1 MNLQAMF
8 NSTTIPVLEQ
18 VVDFAQSRHTVLA
31 GNLANLDT
39 PGYRV
44 RDLSQDDFE
53 HQLGEA
59 LRVRDRA
66 PVSPEYSVLST
77 QYSGTPGSSTP
88 YSAAPRR
95 QDAIANVSD
104 RVKGILL
111 HDESNVG
118 IEQQVAEM
126 SKNQTRHNL
135 ALAILNSQ
143 FKLLSAAISERA

>member
-1 MNLQAMF
+1 MNAQAMF

-44 RDLSQDDFE
+44 RDLSQDNFE
-53 HQLGEA
+53 RQLGEA
-59 LRVRDRA
+59 LRVRDREPSA
-66 PVSPEYSVLST
+66 
-77 QYSGTPGSSTP
+77 G
-88 YSAAPRR
+88 YSASAASSR
-95 QDAIANVSD
+95 QDAVSDVSD
-104 RVKGILL
+104 RVKGIVL

-118 IEQQVAEM
+118 IEQQIAEI

-143 FKLLSAAISERA
+143 FRLLEAAVSERA

>member
-1 MNLQAMF
+1 MNAQALF

-44 RDLSQDDFE
+44 RDLSQEGFE
-53 HQLGEA
+53 RQLGEA
-59 LRVRDRA
+59 IRVRDREPTA
-66 PVSPEYSVLST
+66 SYAGSAST
-77 QYSGTPGSSTP
+77 
-88 YSAAPRR
+88 AK
-95 QDAIANVSD
+95 QDAVSNVSD
-104 RVKGILL
+104 RVKGMVY
-111 HDESNVG
+111 HDEGNVG

-126 SKNQTRHNL
+126 SKNQTRHNV

-143 FKLLSAAISERA
+143 FRLLQAAVSERA

>member
-44 RDLSQDDFE
+44 RDLSQENFE
-53 HQLGEA
+53 RQLSEA
-59 LRVRDRA
+59 IRVRDRT
-66 PVSPEYSVLST
+66 PVSSAGAEYSVLST
-77 QYSGTPGSSTP
+77 QYS
-88 YSAAPRR
+88 SAAPRR
-95 QDAIANVSD
+95 QDAMSNVSD

-126 SKNQTRHNL
+126 SKNQTRHNV

-143 FKLLSAAISERA
+143 FRLLEAAVSERA